1 MLFLKKHLYGILPFR
16 VMDFCEMKELF
27 CKVCGT
33 RILTICIIFLRL
45 FSDSSCKIDRI
56 RQEGQYQC
64 IISGNTGEYTSQI
77 EGKWKTEF
85 DMN

>member
-1 MLFLKKHLYGILPFR
+1 
-16 VMDFCEMKELF
+16 MKELF

-33 RILTICIIFLRL
+33 RIITICIIFLQVF

-64 IISGNTGEYTSQI
+64 IISGNKGEYTAQI
-77 EGKWKTEF
+77 EGEWKTEF
-85 DMN
+85 NMN

>member
-1 MLFLKKHLYGILPFR
+1 MESCLSVLWTFVRHRGRP
-16 VMDFCEMKELF
+16 EMKELF

-33 RILTICIIFLRL
+33 RIITIGIIFLQVF

-56 RQEGQYQC
+56 RQEVHYQC
-64 IISGNTGEYTSQI
+64 IIPGNKGEYTAQI
-77 EGKWKTEF
+77 EGEWKTEF

>member
-1 MLFLKKHLYGILPFR
+1 
-16 VMDFCEMKELF
+16 MDFCEAPSKAWNE
-27 CKVCGT
+27 GI
-33 RILTICIIFLRL
+33 ILQGMWYSYNYNLYYIPPGL

-64 IISGNTGEYTSQI
+64 IISGNKGEYTAQI
-77 EGKWKTEF
+77 EGEWKTEF